1 MSEISSGKFREVTT
15 GYLPFVMAILPLYC
29 QLGSYLVNNNWRDIV
44 LYPWII
50 VLSVIF
56 LGEFYVIETPR
67 YAATKNKE
75 YFIRIINKISKRNG
89 NRYISYEEVDW
100 LEFKNKE
107 TDTKVT
113 YMDTFRTKVNF
124 NFFL

>member
-1 MSEISSGKFREVTT
+1 
-15 GYLPFVMAILPLYC
+15 
-29 QLGSYLVNNNWRDIV
+29 
-44 LYPWII
+44 